1 MKTGKI
7 IRFSLAIVIGLVLV
21 AVALMADELYPGLRS
36 KEALAAGGAAITAAG
51 IYKLCVVL
59 REKRSGGQ

>member
-21 AVALMADELYPGLRS
+21 AVALMADELYPGLSS
-36 KEALAAGGAAITAAG
+36 KAALAAVGAAITAAG

>member
-21 AVALMADELYPGLRS
+21 AVALMADELYP
-36 KEALAAGGAAITAAG
+36 KAALAAVGAAITAVG